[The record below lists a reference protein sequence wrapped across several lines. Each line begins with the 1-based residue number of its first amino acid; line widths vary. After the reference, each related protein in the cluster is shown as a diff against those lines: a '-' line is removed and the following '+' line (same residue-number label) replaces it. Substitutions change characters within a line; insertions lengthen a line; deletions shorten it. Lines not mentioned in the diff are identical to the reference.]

1 MEKPTRNVALVER
14 ATGELYIAVPVGD
27 DRDWVIEQLLRNRR
41 EEQFMVVR
49 LIDYI
54 DLNIS

>member
-1 MEKPTRNVALVER
+1 MEKPTRSVALVER
-14 ATGELYIAVPVGD
+14 ATGMLYIAVPVGD

-41 EEQFMVVR
+41 KEQFIVVDI
-49 LIDYI
+49 IDYI